1 MSSYQALPQGAG
13 YGMVVGIG
21 FVFAAGIVLTMK
33 IAKRYLNEHSQTSE
47 MFMVANR
54 SVGVGLTASAVFSS
68 WMWATETLWGSVV
81 GYNFGVSGPFW
92 FSVGLAF
99 HISLMCV
106 VGIQVKLKAP
116 NGHTMLEIV
125 KFRYGV
131 VGHVVFMGLCLIN
144 NIMSCSWMILSAA
157 AGIAS
162 LTGMH
167 IVASCM
173 LIPFGVILYTVAGG
187 LRATFLTDYVHTVI
201 ALVLLIYFSL
211 AILLNKEIG
220 GIHQLYDMVI
230 EYGESTK
237 ILGNYQ
243 GSLLTFKS
251 EEAIYFA
258 IVHTIGN
265 LGLVIM
271 DTAFWQKSLAANLE
285 ATVPGY
291 MIGSICIF
299 CVSWAL
305 GTICGLSARVIEHLP
320 GFPNYPNGFSAAD
333 IGNGLVLPYTVATL
347 LGKGASAGIV
357 IMLFMT
363 VTSTTSAEMIA
374 VSSII
379 SFDLYRT
386 YINPNA
392 SDRAIITVSHAGVIF
407 FGLFA
412 AGFAVMLHYV
422 GTDLNWLGYF
432 LGIVITPGV
441 FPAILTLLWKRQS
454 RAAATLAPILGLGTG
469 MGLWLGTAKYYSGH
483 ISVETLGAS
492 LPNVWGN
499 VGSMFGSLFYSVV
512 ITLLRPEDFDWAK
525 FQKITLVNEDRPT
538 DSENHS
544 EGELVNTEKSDDSDT
559 HTPDFPLDKNES
571 SPETSVHEHLAAI
584 DPATVDHAT
593 IPTATNENFFQPRL
607 VIPPEVRGFKRFLW
621 YIGWEVAPT
630 DYSNHPLGQDAL
642 PVIFKWYKVA
652 VIFSTTIFLLTWV
665 IWPFPMYRDWV
676 WGKSFFTGWVV
687 VAILWNFL
695 AFVCVCIFPLWSG
708 RHSLYKVFNG
718 LYQDAF
724 HRKHKE

>member
-1 MSSYQALPQGAG
+1 MNHSDKLPQGAG
-13 YGMVVGIG
+13 YGMVIGIG
-21 FVFAAGIVLTMK
+21 FVFAAGIIVAMK
-33 IAKRYLNEHSQTSE
+33 LAKRYLNEHSQTSE

-92 FSVGLAF
+92 FSVGLSF
-99 HISLMCV
+99 HISLMCI

-131 VGHVVFMGLCLIN
+131 VGHCVFMALCLIN

-157 AGIAS
+157 AGIAA

-187 LRATFLTDYVHTVI
+187 LRATFLTDYIHTII
-201 ALVLLIYFSL
+201 ALVLLSYFSI
-211 AILLNKEIG
+211 AIVTHHEVG
-220 GIHQLYDMVI
+220 GIGALYDQVL
-230 EYGESTK
+230 EYGKTTK
-237 ILGNYQ
+237 ILGNFE

-291 MIGSICIF
+291 MIGSVCIF

-305 GTICGLSARVIEHLP
+305 GTICGLSARIIEHLP
-320 GFPNYPNGFSAAD
+320 IFPNYPNGFSAAD
-333 IGNGLVLPYTVATL
+333 IGNGLVLPYTAAAL

-392 SDRAIITVSHAGVIF
+392 SDRAIIFVSHAGVIF

-454 RAAATLAPILGLGTG
+454 RAAATIAPILGLGTG
-469 MGLWLGTAKYYSGH
+469 MGLWLGTAKHYYGH
-483 ISVETLGAS
+483 ISVETLGQS

-499 VGSMFGSLFYSVV
+499 VGSMFSSLVYSVV
-512 ITLLRPEDFDWAK
+512 ITLLRPEDFDWLK
-525 FQKITLVNEDRPT
+525 FQKITLVNEDKPSDT
-538 DSENHS
+538 ENLSE
-544 EGELVNTEKSDDSDT
+544 EEKEAYLVSPPNGGKDSD
-559 HTPDFPLDKNES
+559 
-571 SPETSVHEHLAAI
+571 PETSVHEHVAPEDLLTSFNDSEA
-584 DPATVDHAT
+584 
-593 IPTATNENFFQPRL
+593 FFQPRL
-607 VIPPEVRGFKRFLW
+607 VIPDHVRGFRRVLW
-621 YIGWEVAPT
+621 YVGWETEPT
-630 DYSNHPLGQDAL
+630 DYSGHPLGEAAI
-642 PVIFKWYKVA
+642 PIIKKWYRVSI
-652 VIFSTTIFLLTWV
+652 IFSSTIFLLTWV
-665 IWPFPMYRDWV
+665 VWPFPMYRDWV
-676 WGKSFFTGWVV
+676 WGKSFFIGWVV
-687 VAILWNFL
+687 VAIIWNFV
-695 AFVCVCIFPLWSG
+695 AFLSVGVFPLWDG
-708 RHSLYKVFNG
+708 RESLAKVGRGIYNDIRG
-718 LYQDAF
+718 W
-724 HRKHKE
+724 RK